1 MKLNETFVCSLLLL
15 LASCANNP
23 HLLPQASLNFLSQ
36 IHPHHCYDMS
46 KKYFKM
52 GIKGNYIHESQPR
65 IFRLCCVTL
74 AVNFCLLIWDII
86 WNYKSNAFEQDLKL
100 QIPCFWTRFE
110 IPNPMLLNK
119 IGKSSLHVVIR
130 SICVY
135 VHVHWTCM
143 YNTLL
148 PRSVMYRVIHP
159 PWPRHFAR
167 PEGNLEIGEMYN
179 LIHSDLRPIL
189 SANQKCRKV
198 CSERSWS

>member
-36 IHPHHCYDMS
+36 IHPHHCYDLS

-86 WNYKSNAFEQDLKL
+86 WNYKSHAFEQDLKL
-100 QIPCFWTRFE
+100 QIPCFWTRLE
-110 IPNPMLLNK
+110 NLACML
-119 IGKSSLHVVIR
+119 SFVQFA
-130 SICVY
+130 CM
-135 VHVHWTCM
+135 CM
-143 YNTLL
+143 YIEHVCTIHCCRDQWCIGLYN
-148 PRSVMYRVIHP
+148 IHP
-159 PWPRHFAR
+159 PWPRNFAR